1 MKKVLGM
8 ILAVTL
14 VLMTGCALEG
24 GDREGEK
31 LLAAYLENMEAYETS
46 VRELGE
52 PASLPSITC
61 SPG

>member
-31 LLAAYLENMEAYETS
+31 LLATYLENME
-46 VRELGE
+46 VK
-52 PASLPSITC
+52 
-61 SPG
+61 